1 MIELRLLLAQLREL
15 DLPLFHLGPTQITV
29 FDLVR
34 LALLLAVLV
43 WLSRGAGRWLSDRLL
58 VRTHLDLGTRRTI
71 GAIVRYIILVV
82 GVVAIAQTVGINLTA
97 FSVLAGAV
105 GVGVGFG
112 LQNIFSNF
120 ISGLIVMF
128 ERPVKIG
135 DRVEIGSVRGDVL
148 EIGARRATVVTND
161 NIAVIVPNQRFITEN
176 VTNLRYFDAPV
187 RLRTALSVAAG
198 HDPRHTESL
207 LLAVARANPRV
218 LAEPAPHVRLLAFQ
232 QNGAMSFELQVWNDS
247 DVHDPDALVS
257 DLNFAIADALAQAGV
272 KLA

>member
-1 MIELRLLLAQLREL
+1 MIELRPLLAQLRDL
-15 DLPLFHLGPTQITV
+15 DVRLFHLGAKDITV
-29 FDLVR
+29 FDLVK
-34 LALLLAVLV
+34 LALLLSLLV
-43 WLSRGAGRWLSDRLL
+43 WVSRRTGRWLSDRLL

-71 GAIVRYIILVV
+71 GAVVHYTILVI
-82 GVVAIAQTVGINLTA
+82 GIVAIAQTLGINLTA
-97 FSVLAGAV
+97 LSVLAGAL

-135 DRVEIGSVRGDVL
+135 DRVEIAGVKGDVL

-176 VTNLRYFDAPV
+176 VTNLRYFDAPI
-187 RLRTALSVAAG
+187 RLRTTVTVAAG
-198 HDPRHTESL
+198 ADARRVEEL
-207 LLAVARANPRV
+207 LLGAARGNERV
-218 LAEPAPHVRLLAFQ
+218 LAEPAARVRLLAFQ
-232 QNGAMSFELQVWNDS
+232 PNGAMSFELQVWNDK

-257 DLNFAIADALAQAGV
+257 DLNFAVADALAGAGV

>member
-1 MIELRLLLAQLREL
+1 MTELRILLAHLREL
-15 DLPLFHLGPTQITV
+15 DIPLFHFGPTPITA
-29 FDLVR
+29 FALAR
-34 LALLLAVLV
+34 LALLLWLLV
-43 WLSRGAGRWLSDRLL
+43 WLSRRTGRWLSDRVLAH
-58 VRTHLDLGTRRTI
+58 THLDLGTRRAI
-71 GAIVRYIILVV
+71 GAIVRYTILVV
-82 GVVAIAQTVGINLTA
+82 GVAAAAQTVGINLSA
-97 FSVLAGAV
+97 LSVLAGAV

-135 DRVEIGSVRGDVL
+135 DRVEIGGVKGDVL

-176 VTNLRYFDAPV
+176 VTNLRYFEAPV
-187 RLRTALSVAAG
+187 RLRTALAVAAG
-198 HDPRHTESL
+198 HDARRVESL
-207 LLAVARANPRV
+207 LLGVARANPRV
-218 LAEPAPHVRLLAFQ
+218 LADPPARARLLAFQ
-232 QNGAMSFELQVWNDS
+232 ANGAMSFELQVWNDS

-257 DLNFAIADALAQAGV
+257 DLNFAIADALGGAGI